1 MIAEALVKGCPL
13 LYCALAFLL
22 AWRAGVLNIGAEG
35 QFLLGALA
43 ATAVATRVPLP
54 PAAACLLAL
63 GAGAIAGSLWAG
75 IAAWLLRRRGVLEVL
90 STILLNFVAA
100 GLVSLLVRGPL
111 QERARTFPQ
120 SEAVPESVRLPAIG
134 AGPRLHAGLL
144 LGVLLAVA
152 LALVL
157 GKSRAGFRLR
167 AAGAGPR
174 AALFAGI
181 AVPRVR
187 EIAFL
192 ASGAIAGL
200 GGAVEL
206 LGVTGR
212 LFDSFSP
219 GYGYLGLA
227 AAVVAG
233 LSPLGSV
240 ASAAA
245 FGLLNAGGT
254 LVQRRYGVSSALALV
269 LEAAVLLGALSVSSL
284 LASRRAAR

>member
-43 ATAVATRVPLP
+43 ATAAATRLALP
-54 PAAACLLAL
+54 ALATGVLALAAGAAA
-63 GAGAIAGSLWAG
+63 GALWAG

-100 GLVSLLVRGPL
+100 GLVALLVRGPL

-120 SEAVPESVRLPAIG
+120 SEAVPESVRLPLLIPG
-134 AGPRLHAGLL
+134 TRLHAGLL
-144 LGVLLAVA
+144 LAAA

-157 GKSRAGFRLR
+157 SHFLRRTRGGFRLR

-174 AALFAGI
+174 AASFAGI
-181 AVPRVR
+181 PVARTR
-187 EIAFL
+187 TLAFL

-206 LGVTGR
+206 LGVSGR
-212 LFDSFSP
+212 LFESFSP

-240 ASAAA
+240 GSAAA
-245 FGLLNAGGT
+245 FGLLNVAGS
-254 LVQRRYGVSSALALV
+254 LAQRRYGVSSVLALV
-269 LEAAVLLGALSVSSL
+269 LEAAALFAALLVARAA
-284 LASRRAAR
+284 ASRRSVP